1 MSTPTAARV
10 SNGNAAH
17 WYQRDGTPMH
27 FVERSD
33 GKGTRPATLRDARKL
48 GLLPSPTSIL
58 KVLRAPQLEA
68 WLIEQACLAV
78 LTAPRKEGEEL
89 DAFVERVLHT
99 ERQQD
104 EQAQKARDLGT
115 QIHAAIEA
123 VLTGEQ
129 CPKELEPFV
138 MPSIERIKVLGI
150 VSSTEIVVVGK
161 DYAGRVDCIIEG
173 TATTVLDFKTT
184 GAVKLPNQGYWE
196 HQLQTAAYAMALYP
210 QRNPLQTAVLY
221 ISTRTPGECALCIS
235 ADWSAAWQS
244 FEHLLKYWQIANDY
258 NPAAIAGRMGV

>member
-1 MSTPTAARV
+1 MSTATAARPA
-10 SNGNAAH
+10 NGIQSH

-58 KVLRAPQLEA
+58 QCLDKPALTT
-68 WLIEQACLAV
+68 WKIEMACLAV
-78 LTAPRKEGEEL
+78 LTAPRKPGEEL

-115 QIHAAIEA
+115 QLHAAIEA

-138 MPSIERIKVLGI
+138 MPATEAMKQFGTVQ
-150 VSSTEIVVVGK
+150 STEAVVVG
-161 DYAGRVDCIIEG
+161 DRCAGRLDATFWNGSVTTIVDIK
-173 TATTVLDFKTT
+173 TASNPPIKGSWLEHRLQLSFYAKALDN
-184 GAVKLPNQGYWE
+184 GGG
-196 HQLQTAAYAMALYP
+196 
-210 QRNPLQTAVLY
+210 PLQTANVY
-221 ISTRTPGECALCIS
+221 IGTKAPGIVVVDIHT
-235 ADWSAAWQS
+235 DWRETYDRG
-244 FEHLLKYWQIANDY
+244 FKPLLQYWMFANDY
-258 NPAAIAGRMGV
+258 DPSAP